1 MNAWLRLSAWLLALV
16 LVVLPVIAVLN
27 GWIAAER
34 WPIARLQVV
43 GTFDHVS
50 AESVR
55 AAVRPVVGSG
65 FFAIDLGRAHA
76 AVAGLPWVRYVQVRK
91 RWPDVLE
98 VTVYEHVAVARWGD
112 ERWLSRQGWVFAAPD
127 EPALASLPQLAGPD
141 SRRGDVIALYRNAQT
156 LFAAQGRSVREL
168 RLSARGSWSLRLD
181 DDTRVMIGRD
191 DPEQRMARFVRV
203 LPQLLANPDQRLA
216 RVDLRY
222 TNGFAVT
229 WAAPAAPA
237 AQPANHA
244 QAPT

>member
-43 GTFDHVS
+43 GRFEHVP
-50 AESVR
+50 AEQVR
-55 AAVRPVVGSG
+55 AAVQPVLGRG
-65 FFAIDLGRAHA
+65 FFALDLGRVHA
-76 AVAGLPWVRYVQVRK
+76 AVAALPWVRYVQVRK
-91 RWPDVLE
+91 RWPDALE

-112 ERWLSRQGWVFAAPD
+112 ARWLSRAGVVFAAAD
-127 EPALASLPQLAGPD
+127 EPALAALPHLAGPD
-141 SRRGDVIALYRNAQT
+141 SRRDEVIALYRQAQS
-156 LFAAQGRSVREL
+156 LFVSQGRGVREL
-168 RLSARGSWSLRLD
+168 QVSTRGSWSLRLD
-181 DDTRVMIGRD
+181 DDTDVMIGRD
-191 DPEQRMARFVRV
+191 DPQQRLARFVRL
-203 LPQLLANPDQRLA
+203 LPQVLTGSSQRLA

-237 AQPANHA
+237 ARPATLP
-244 QAPT
+244 QARS